1 MRVIGG
7 NGCFS
12 LNAVTNLP
20 CILPQERIHL
30 LISYRKNRTQIRG
43 SSELCVK
50 QSCRHYSASREETA
64 PGARLTVRSNR
75 KGVFSRRCMVEPI
88 LPITQSSEEPD

>member
-43 SSELCVK
+43 LI
-50 QSCRHYSASREETA
+50 RHSRCEGEITTRM
-64 PGARLTVRSNR
+64 PLPQGR
-75 KGVFSRRCMVEPI
+75 RRC
-88 LPITQSSEEPD
+88 S